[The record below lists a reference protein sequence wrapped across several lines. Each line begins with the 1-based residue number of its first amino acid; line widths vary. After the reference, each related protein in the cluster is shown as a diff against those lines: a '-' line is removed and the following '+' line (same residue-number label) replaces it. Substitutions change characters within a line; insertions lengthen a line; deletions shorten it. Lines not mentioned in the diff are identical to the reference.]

1 LTSTP
6 QSRIYRRMR
15 TAYRAVVVVAAII
28 FILIVTRLAHYQN
41 GLPPHQDQFLP
52 GGEPATMYLPGSSN
66 QPGPGNPFF
75 QSFPKPVADRPPAVV
90 LVHGFSSDR
99 VGTSALARRI
109 AQNGYGVLAIDVRGH
124 GENRN
129 SFFES
134 QSGHGLRE
142 DVKNAVD
149 FLRQSNLV
157 DGSRIVV
164 MGHSMGAGAALDYAT
179 HDANLKGSVMISGGF
194 DLEGPEH
201 PRNTLFIF
209 AQHDPD
215 FIKESSVVIAGHLAG
230 TDKIDLGKV
239 YGDVANGTAVE
250 AIEVPSVDHARIIW
264 SADAA
269 GSIVRWLDSVCGI
282 KRAGDPNLA
291 EPRLTL
297 ILICMPLF
305 IFFLI
310 PIGRVCGKMAPVWE
324 RRPMDATGWLGLLA
338 LVIALF
344 VAMALNANAPQAD
357 FLSIFQGHV
366 IISWLAIA
374 GGLLIAALAFQ
385 HPLVFQRPDDLRRL
399 AGEVGATLFAAAYAF
414 GAIAVLNGSY
424 EVALHRTALTPERL
438 LVTIASALLVLP
450 FFLSFEVILRRGTTL
465 MSTLLGSLGRVLIII
480 TIVVGLGLG
489 TIPFVLGLVLPL
501 YVILFVMFEVFAASV
516 YWGSGNLLL
525 IALVESL
532 WFARTAAL
540 AWPITFKF

>member
-1 LTSTP
+1 
-6 QSRIYRRMR
+6 M
-15 TAYRAVVVVAAII
+15 
-28 FILIVTRLAHYQN
+28 
-41 GLPPHQDQFLP
+41 
-52 GGEPATMYLPGSSN
+52 
-66 QPGPGNPFF
+66 
-75 QSFPKPVADRPPAVV
+75 V

-99 VGTSALARRI
+99 VGLSALARRI

-129 SFFES
+129 SFVES

-142 DVKNAVD
+142 DVKNAVE
-149 FLRQSNLV
+149 FLRQSSLV

-164 MGHSMGAGAALDYAT
+164 IGHSMGAGAALDYAT

-194 DLEGPEH
+194 NLDGQEH

-209 AQHDPD
+209 AEHDPD
-215 FIKESSVVIAGHLAG
+215 FIKELATQLGAHLAG
-230 TDKIDLGKV
+230 ADKIALGKV

-250 AIEVPSVDHARIIW
+250 AIQVQSVDHARIIW

-269 GSIVRWLDSVCGI
+269 NSIVRWLDSVCGV
-282 KRAGDPNLA
+282 KRAGDLNRA

-297 ILICMPLF
+297 VLICMPLF

-324 RRPMDATGWLGLLA
+324 RRPMDSTAWLGLIALA
-338 LVIALF
+338 IALF
-344 VAMALNANAPQAD
+344 VAMVLNANAPQAE
-357 FLSIFQGHV
+357 FLSIFEGHV
-366 IISWLAIA
+366 LISWLAIA
-374 GGLLIAALAFQ
+374 GGLLIALLAFQNPHAFQ
-385 HPLVFQRPDDLRRL
+385 HPEDLLRT
-399 AGEVGATLFAAAYAF
+399 AGGVGPTLFAAAFAF
-414 GAIAVLNGSY
+414 GAIAVLNSSY
-424 EVALHRTALTPERL
+424 EVVLHRTALTPERL
-438 LVTIASALLVLP
+438 FVTLASAIPILP
-450 FFLSFEVILRRGTTL
+450 FFFAFEVILRRG
-465 MSTLLGSLGRVLIII
+465 STAMATVLGSLGRILIMIAI
-480 TIVVGLGLG
+480 MAGLGLG
-489 TIPFVLGLVLPL
+489 TIPLVLGLVLPV
-501 YVILFVMFEVFAASV
+501 YVILFVMFEVFATSV

>member
-1 LTSTP
+1 MTSRRR
-6 QSRIYRRMR
+6 SRSYRRMR
-15 TAYRAVVVVAAII
+15 TIYQAAVVVVAIV
-28 FILIVTRLAHYQN
+28 FLLIVTRLAHYQN
-41 GLPPHQDQFLP
+41 GVPPHQDQYLP
-52 GGEPATMYLPGSSN
+52 GGEPATLYLPGSSN
-66 QPGPGNPFF
+66 QPGPDNPFF
-75 QSFPKPVADRPPAVV
+75 QSFPKPAAERPPAVV

-99 VGTSALARRI
+99 VNSSALARRI

-129 SFFES
+129 SFIES

-142 DVKNAVD
+142 DVKNAVE

-209 AQHDPD
+209 AENDPP
-215 FIKESSVVIAGHLAG
+215 FIKEVSTLIAAHLAG
-230 TDKIDLGKV
+230 APKIELGKV

-250 AIEVPSVDHARIIW
+250 AIQVPGVDHVRIIW
-264 SADAA
+264 SEDAA
-269 GSIVRWLDSVCGI
+269 GSIVRWLDSVVGM
-282 KRAGDPNLA
+282 KRAGAPNLA

-297 ILICMPLF
+297 ILLCLPMF

-310 PIGRVCGKMAPVWE
+310 PIGRVCGKMAPLWE
-324 RRPMDATGWLGLLA
+324 RRPLDTTGWLGLIA

-344 VAMALNANAPQAD
+344 VAMALNANAPQAE
-357 FLSIFQGHV
+357 FLSIFEGHV

-374 GGLLIAALAFQ
+374 GGLLIALLAFQ
-385 HPLVFQRPDDLRRL
+385 HPEDLRRL
-399 AGEVGATLFAAAYAF
+399 SNGVGPTLIAAAFAF
-414 GAIAVLNGSY
+414 GAIVIINGAY

-438 LVTIASALLVLP
+438 LVTLASALLLLP
-450 FFLSFEVILRRGTTL
+450 FFVSFELIFRRGTTV
-465 MSTLLGSLGRVLIII
+465 MATVLGSLGRVLVII

-489 TIPFVLGLVLPL
+489 ALPFVLSLVLPVF
-501 YVILFVMFEVFAASV
+501 VILFVMFEVFAASV
-516 YWGSGNLLL
+516 YSATGNLLL
-525 IALVESL
+525 IAVVEAL

-540 AWPITFKF
+540 SWPITFKF